1 MIGRETS
8 MNQCIPT
15 NTNKEAEERYK
26 RCIFADMKIAIDL
39 LKEFDDKLKVLHP
52 DIIYRVRQ
60 LI

>member
-8 MNQCIPT
+8 MNQCIAQSV
-15 NTNKEAEERYK
+15 NKDAEEKYK

-52 DIIYRVRQ
+52 DVIYRVRQ